1 MAKTNVPCCSGAL
14 LLLAALVCAGPT
26 NAQDPAGARIAQNG
40 ELRVALVTSNPVL
53 VTRNSEGQ
61 LAGVSVDL
69 ANALGAK
76 LGLPVHLVPY
86 ENVVRYNQ
94 SIGKDEWDV
103 SFTPRDLSRTAQLA
117 FSDPFVEVDD
127 SYVARPG
134 SGLRTPDE
142 VDRPGVK
149 VAVIQGSATDG
160 FLSHTL
166 KHALIVRLVGGGLVS
181 AREALSFGRTDVY
194 ADYTHIAYRL
204 EAEIPGAT
212 VLVAPFNVARMSI
225 AIPKA
230 NAAALPMVNAFIHDA
245 KRDGVIADAV
255 KRADLRG
262 VRPAR

>member
-1 MAKTNVPCCSGAL
+1 
-14 LLLAALVCAGPT
+14 
-26 NAQDPAGARIAQNG
+26 
-40 ELRVALVTSNPVL
+40 
-53 VTRNSEGQ
+53 
-61 LAGVSVDL
+61 
-69 ANALGAK
+69 
-76 LGLPVHLVPY
+76 
-86 ENVVRYNQ
+86 
-94 SIGKDEWDV
+94 
-103 SFTPRDLSRTAQLA
+103 LSRAAQLA
-117 FSDPFVEVDD
+117 FSDPFMQVDD

-134 SGLRTPDE
+134 SALRTPDE

-166 KHALIVRLVGGGLVS
+166 KHALIVRLLGGLVS
-181 AREALSFGRTDVY
+181 AREALSFGRVDVY

-204 EAEIPGAT
+204 QAEIPGAT

-230 NAAALPMVNAFIHDA
+230 NAAALPIVNDFIHDA

>member
-1 MAKTNVPCCSGAL
+1 MAKTSVPRFSGAL
-14 LLLAALVCAGPT
+14 LLLAALVCTGSS
-26 NAQDPAGARIAQNG
+26 NAQDQAGARIGQNG
-40 ELRVALVTSNPVL
+40 ELRVALITSNPVL

-76 LGLPVHLVPY
+76 LGLSVHLVPY

-117 FSDPFVEVDD
+117 FSDPFMQVDD

-134 SGLRTPDE
+134 SALRTPDE

-166 KHALIVRLVGGGLVS
+166 KHALIVRLLGGLVS
-181 AREALSFGRTDVY
+181 AREALSFGRADVY

-204 EAEIPGAT
+204 QAEIPGAT

-230 NAAALPMVNAFIHDA
+230 NAAALPIVNDFIHDA
-245 KRDGVIADAV
+245 KRDGVIADAI

>member
-1 MAKTNVPCCSGAL
+1 MAKTSVPRFSGAL
-14 LLLAALVCAGPT
+14 LLLVTLVCTSLT
-26 NAQDPAGARIAQNG
+26 NAQDQTGVSLAQNG
-40 ELRVALVTSNPVL
+40 ELRVALITSNPML
-53 VTRNSEGQ
+53 VMRNSDGQ
-61 LAGVSVDL
+61 LAGVSVDI

-76 LGLPVHLVPY
+76 LGLPFHLVPY

-94 SIGKDEWDV
+94 SIGKDEWGV
-103 SFTPRDLSRTAQLA
+103 SFTPRDLSRAAQLA
-117 FSDPFVEVDD
+117 FSDPFMQVDD

-134 SGLRTPDE
+134 SVLRTPDE

-149 VAVIQGSATDG
+149 VAVTQGSATDG

-166 KHALIVRLVGGGLVS
+166 KHALIVRLLGGLVS

-204 EAEIPGAT
+204 QAEIPGAT

-230 NAAALPMVNAFIHDA
+230 NAAALPIVNDFIHDA